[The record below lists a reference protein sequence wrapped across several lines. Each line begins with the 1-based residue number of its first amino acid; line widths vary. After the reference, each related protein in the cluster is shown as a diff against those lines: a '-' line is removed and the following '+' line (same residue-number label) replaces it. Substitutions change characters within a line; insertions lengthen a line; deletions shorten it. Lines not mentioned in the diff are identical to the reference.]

1 MAAISG
7 TRREGE
13 EGAEGLRSR
22 SRRRQTLP
30 APRLTAPQEQTLL
43 DLRRQR
49 KLGPKRIQAELGRL
63 HDLRLSTSTVWHV
76 LHRHKLSAALRPRRR
91 GTKRYS
97 CPVPG
102 DRVQIDS
109 CMIRKGLYHFTAVDD
124 CTRMRVLGLYPDRT
138 QKSAVL
144 FLTQKVLPEF
154 SFPLQRVQ
162 RVIIRPTAAPSS
174 SGRSSRRRSASRR
187 SSSGRSR
194 HAHLN
199 GKMERSQQ
207 TDRIEFWA
215 TVDCSRPSEALTPD
229 VAAWQCHYNAERS
242 HSSLGGKTPQQR
254 LEEVADTIPTPEEVH
269 GRYNLQNEM
278 WQTNWKYTWA
288 FVEGKGVVLTKAS
301 E

>member
-1 MAAISG
+1 MTEVTQASKSDTEAILRARTAWVRLYQQTG
-7 TRREGE
+7 NAGLTCRRCGVSRPTLRKWRRRFQENGE
-13 EGAEGLRSR
+13 AGLRSH
-22 SRRRQTLP
+22 SRRRKALP

-43 DLRRQR
+43 GLRRQR

-76 LHRHKLSAALRPRRR
+76 LHRHKLSAALRPRRQVR

-97 CPVPG
+97 RPVPG

-109 CMIRKGLYHFTAVDD
+109 CKIRKGLYQSTAVDD

-162 RVIIRPTAAPSS
+162 RLTIRPTAAPGSS
-174 SGRSSRRRSASRR
+174 ARSSRRRSGSRR

-194 HAHLN
+194 HV
-199 GKMERSQQ
+199 RR
-207 TDRIEFWA
+207 T
-215 TVDCSRPSEALTPD
+215 
-229 VAAWQCHYNAERS
+229 
-242 HSSLGGKTPQQR
+242 
-254 LEEVADTIPTPEEVH
+254 
-269 GRYNLQNEM
+269 
-278 WQTNWKYTWA
+278 
-288 FVEGKGVVLTKAS
+288 
-301 E
+301 